1 MKIGFIGT
9 GLMGAPMI
17 KNLLKSKHQ
26 ISIFNRTISKAKK
39 LKKYGAYLSYKIEEL
54 VKDKEIII
62 TMLTDDKAVNEI
74 LRSKIFLNN
83 VCKETTVIDMSST
96 KPSTA
101 LDNYKNM
108 RSILCLFEGCAT
120 GAADGYYRMK
130 KSAASTLL
138 HLGPGL
144 ANGLANL
151 HNAKKA
157 NSGIV
162 NIVGEHALDHIKL
175 NAPLTSDI
183 EGIARPVSNWIKTS
197 KSSKEIGMDAAE
209 AIKAANKKPGE
220 IATLILPGD
229 TAWNEGSK
237 IEEVILHN
245 NTKKVPTDLIEEA
258 ISEIRKANKPL
269 ILVGGPA
276 LEENNL
282 VKIALIAE
290 KLGCELK
297 TDWFNARL
305 DKGAGRINSIRIPY
319 VVDKA
324 VKTLKK
330 FDTIITIGARQP
342 VAYFAYPNKPGIL
355 TQDKTNFIDLAG
367 LSDDI
372 TSLIN
377 EFSDLAN
384 VTSKNPKTISEFNP
398 TISNNCEPL

>member
-1 MKIGFIGT
+1 
-9 GLMGAPMI
+9 
-17 KNLLKSKHQ
+17 
-26 ISIFNRTISKAKK
+26 
-39 LKKYGAYLSYKIEEL
+39 
-54 VKDKEIII
+54 
-62 TMLTDDKAVNEI
+62 
-74 LRSKIFLNN
+74 
-83 VCKETTVIDMSST
+83 
-96 KPSTA
+96 
-101 LDNYKNM
+101 
-108 RSILCLFEGCAT
+108 
-120 GAADGYYRMK
+120 
-130 KSAASTLL
+130 
-138 HLGPGL
+138 
-144 ANGLANL
+144 
-151 HNAKKA
+151 
-157 NSGIV
+157 
-162 NIVGEHALDHIKL
+162 
-175 NAPLTSDI
+175 
-183 EGIARPVSNWIKTS
+183 
-197 KSSKEIGMDAAE
+197 MDAAE
-209 AIKAANKKPGE
+209 AIKVANKKPGE

-229 TAWNEGSK
+229 TAWNEGSR

-245 NTKKVPTDLIEEA
+245 NTKKVPTDLIKEA
-258 ISEIRKANKPL
+258 ISEIQKANNPL

-324 VKTLKK
+324 VEALKN

-342 VAYFAYPNKPGIL
+342 VAFFAYPNKPGIL
-355 TQDKTNFIDLAG
+355 TQDKTKFLELAE

-398 TISNNCEPL
+398 PEIRQGPINTTSLGMALGALIPENAIIVDESVTTGREFFYQTSGSHPHTWLNNCGGSIGFGMPVAIGAAIACPNQKVISLEGDGSAMYTVQSLWTMARENLDIVILIFANQSYKILQGELNNVGVTNPGKSAIEMLSLRNPELDWVSISQGMGVDAVKVDNIEDLVKYFKHGIKENGPFLIEVLI